1 MLRKK
6 REVHSK
12 KPQIQDLSN
21 KILITDDFKIS
32 KVLPRRM
39 FSQLILLSKNRRCD
53 RLWHHSLNPK
63 Q

>member
-1 MLRKK
+1 MLKKK
-6 REVHSK
+6 REVHGK
-12 KPQIQDLSN
+12 KLQIQDLSN

-32 KVLPRRM
+32 KILPRRM
-39 FSQLILLSKNRRCD
+39 FSQLILLSKNKRCD